1 MKTTLGPHVLTAMRA
16 GHPLVALETA
26 LVTHGLPYP
35 INLETIIDMEAA
47 VRELGAIPAT
57 IGVLLGEVV
66 IGLTEA
72 ELALLAKAASP
83 MKVGVRELPVASLG
97 KVSGGAELALLA
109 KAASPMKVGVRELP
123 VVSLGKVSG
132 GTTVSATTYLAHRYG
147 LAVLATGGIG
157 GVHRGAGDSFDISA
171 DLTILG
177 RTPITVVSSGAKAIL
192 DIGLTLEYMETQG
205 ITVVGYGTN
214 IFPAFY
220 ASTSPYRLALKL
232 DSPGEVAKVA
242 LARDELGLQSA
253 LLINNPVLTALEI
266 PWEEL
271 LTYIAQIEGEIK
283 TAGIVGQD
291 VTPHMLSRLLAVTA
305 GRSLKANLSLLIENA
320 RLGAEIALAIC
331 AERKRSNG

>member
-35 INLETIIDMEAA
+35 INLETIIGMEAA
-47 VRELGAIPAT
+47 VREHGVIPAT

-66 IGLTEA
+66 IGLTE
-72 ELALLAKAASP
+72 
-83 MKVGVRELPVASLG
+83 
-97 KVSGGAELALLA
+97 AELALLA

-147 LAVLATGGIG
+147 LTVLATGGIG

-232 DSPGEVAKVA
+232 DSPREVAKVA

-291 VTPHMLSRLLAVTA
+291 VTPQMLSRLLAVTA